1 MTFSVTTFAA
11 ILIGFICMGALAF
24 LSFTPEERRRHRHRR

>member
-1 MTFSVTTFAA
+1 MSDLTVLIAMV
-11 ILIGFICMGALAF
+11 IGFVCLGSLAF